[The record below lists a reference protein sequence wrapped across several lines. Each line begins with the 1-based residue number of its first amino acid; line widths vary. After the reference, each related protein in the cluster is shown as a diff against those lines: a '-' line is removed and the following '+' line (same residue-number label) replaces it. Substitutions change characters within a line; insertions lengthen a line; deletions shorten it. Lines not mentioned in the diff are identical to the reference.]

1 MGELADLVSGTISG
15 NSDIKI
21 DGVSEI
27 QNGKSGTITF
37 FDNPR
42 YRKYISETKA
52 SAIVVSNEAFLN
64 GKNGIVV
71 NNPQLAIAKILS
83 FFQEKPDNLTGV
95 HPTAIIHKS
104 VEIGEEVTIGA
115 FAVIDSKVKIGDRC
129 IIGHHVA
136 IGSKAQI
143 GEDGLLYPHVIIYQ
157 DCVVG
162 CNVIIH
168 SGTVIGSDGFG
179 FVTEKDVHYKIPQ
192 NGCVIIGQDVEIGA
206 NCAIDRG
213 TIGET
218 KIGNNTKMD
227 NLVHIAHNV
236 KIGKGCLITAG
247 VGIAGSVEVGDYCIF
262 AGHSSVAPHLK
273 LGSRTVLAAN
283 AGATK
288 SLAGGKVYAGMPA
301 REIKEQ
307 NKRDAVLTEINI
319 LKKRIEK
326 LGEKEPN

>member
-1 MGELADLVSGTISG
+1 MGELAHLVSGVISG
-15 NSDIKI
+15 NSNIKI
-21 DGVSEI
+21 NGVSEI
-27 QNGKSGTITF
+27 QNGKSETITF
-37 FDNPR
+37 YDNPK
-42 YRKYISETKA
+42 YKVYISETKA
-52 SAIVVSNEAFLN
+52 SAIVVSSKALLN
-64 GKNGIVV
+64 GKDGIVV
-71 NNPQLAIAKILS
+71 KNPQFAIAKILS
-83 FFQEKPDNLTGV
+83 FFQEKPDILSGV

-104 VEIGEEVTIGA
+104 AEIGKEVTVGA
-115 FAVIDSKVKIGDRC
+115 FAVIDSKVTIGDRC
-129 IIGHHVA
+129 IVGSHVT
-136 IGSKAQI
+136 IGSKSQI
-143 GEDGLLYPHVIIYQ
+143 GDDGLLYPHVIIYQ
-157 DCVVG
+157 DCVIG

-168 SGTVIGSDGFG
+168 SGTVIGGDGFG
-179 FVTEKDVHYKIPQ
+179 FVTEKDIHNKIPQ
-192 NGCVIIGQDVEIGA
+192 NGRVIIGQDVEIGA

-218 KIGNNTKMD
+218 KIGDNTKMD

-247 VGIAGSVEVGDYCIF
+247 VGIAGSVEVGDYCVF

-288 SLAGGKVYAGMPA
+288 SLVGGKVYAGMPA

-319 LKKRIEK
+319 LKKRVEK
-326 LGEKEPN
+326 LGKKVPN